1 MIPLQNSSQI
11 LPENIKKNIKSPKI
25 LSKANVATT
34 QRPFSTKSTWRILP
48 MHNALVQNIIKRVC
62 NYQSQF

>member
-11 LPENIKKNIKSPKI
+11 LPENIKKIKSPKI
-25 LSKANVATT
+25 LSKANMATT
-34 QRPFSTKSTWRILP
+34 QRTFSTKPTWRILP